1 LTIDLPIKLTVASG
15 VDAFDHLIESLM
27 SLKFDSKNLDLCNKG
42 MESIWYSLP
51 NLFKNKND
59 LKERTNMLIGSGIA
73 GKAIHFTGCGICH
86 CIAHTLGS
94 LTKVP
99 HGIAVAYGLFHTIE
113 PVLKNNDDL
122 PKRFGGPFK
131 NLSGTFLAKNIQ
143 DWLSSMLIN
152 YDIIEKKINFEKFI
166 KIYYLDDNKSM
177 RDNTYY
183 QPSKPDL
190 KILLK
195 SLWN

>member
-1 LTIDLPIKLTVASG
+1 
-15 VDAFDHLIESLM
+15 
-27 SLKFDSKNLDLCNKG
+27 
-42 MESIWYSLP
+42 
-51 NLFKNKND
+51 
-59 LKERTNMLIGSGIA
+59 
-73 GKAIHFTGCGICH
+73 
-86 CIAHTLGS
+86 
-94 LTKVP
+94 
-99 HGIAVAYGLFHTIE
+99 
-113 PVLKNNDDL
+113 
-122 PKRFGGPFK
+122 
-131 NLSGTFLAKNIQ
+131 
-143 DWLSSMLIN
+143 MLIN

>member
-1 LTIDLPIKLTVASG
+1 
-15 VDAFDHLIESLM
+15 M
-27 SLKFDSKNLDLCNKG
+27 SLKFDFQNLELCNQG
-42 MESIWYSLP
+42 METIWYSLP
-51 NLFKNKND
+51 NLLKNKND
-59 LKERTNMLIGSGIA
+59 LKERTNMLLGSGIA

-94 LTKVP
+94 LTTVP
-99 HGIAVAYGLFHTIE
+99 HGIAVAYGLFYTIE
-113 PVLKNNDDL
+113 PVLKNNHDL
-122 PKRFGGPFK
+122 LRRFHGPFK
-131 NLSGTFLAKNIQ
+131 NISAASLAKNIQ

-152 YDIIEKKINFEKFI
+152 YDIIEKKINFEEFI

-183 QPSKPDL
+183 QPSKSDL